1 MIPGLRESLARRV
14 DPETRGL
21 GRDSLLL
28 GIGKAATTL
37 GMMAQVALIT
47 HVLGL
52 REYGVF
58 ALAVS
63 FVALVDRFLDV
74 DVGRTAI
81 TFAARYVRRDARTV
95 AGIYQFSYLVDL
107 ALGVAGF
114 LLVVATAP
122 FAGPALV
129 GDRGFTLFVLYGLT
143 LLASTVDGSS
153 VSLLQLL
160 DRYRLITW
168 LTILRESARVAAVG
182 IGVALYDDLVAVVA
196 LLVVQDA
203 VTAVAGLVLA
213 SRAFERHAETK
224 LFAPAL
230 FATRPLRRP
239 MLGMIFQ
246 TNLIGYG
253 RLAQSQMPALLLGI
267 LHGPLQ
273 VGIFKIGIAGATAIG
288 QLSTP
293 AWNAVMPRLARLWA
307 DRRFQAMSQLI
318 RQGSSIAF
326 VVLSVAGLVAVVFR
340 TPLLELFGG
349 ADAAAA
355 GGVFVLGVA
364 AQVVNGTVFWNDA
377 LLYSAGRAAVVAKVL
392 LPSVA
397 ALLLLTVVLGQTWGA
412 EGAAAA
418 LLVSTVMTSAGL
430 TLAAVRVL
438 RQAVDAAPAVAA

>member
-1 MIPGLRESLARRV
+1 VISSLRASLTRWL

-21 GRDSLLL
+21 GRDSVLL

-47 HVLGL
+47 HTLGL

-74 DVGRTAI
+74 DVGRAAI
-81 TFAARYVRRDARTV
+81 TFAARYVRRDVRTT

-107 ALGVAGF
+107 VLGVAGF
-114 LLVVATAP
+114 LVVVAAAP

-129 GDRGFTLFVLYGLT
+129 GDRGFTLFVLYALT
-143 LLASTVDGSS
+143 LLVSTVDGSS

-160 DRYRLITW
+160 DRYSLITW

-182 IGVALYDDLVAVVA
+182 IAVLFYDSLVAVVA

-203 VTAVAGLVLA
+203 VTAVAGLLLA
-213 SRAFERHAETK
+213 SRAFEKHANTK

-230 FATRPLRRP
+230 SAARPLRRP
-239 MLGMIFQ
+239 MFGMIFQ

-253 RLAQSQMPALLLGI
+253 RLAQSQLPALLLGI
-267 LHGPLQ
+267 LHGPLE

-307 DRRFQAMSQLI
+307 DRRLQAISHLL

-326 VVLSVAGLVAVVFR
+326 VVLSAAGLIAVVFR

-349 ADAAAA
+349 EDATAA

-364 AQVVNGTVFWNDA
+364 AQIVNGTVFWNDA
-377 LLYSAGRAAVVAKVL
+377 LLYAVGRAAAVTKVV

-397 ALLLLTVVLGQTWGA
+397 VLLLLTLILGHAWGA
-412 EGAAAA
+412 EGAATA
-418 LLVSTVMTSAGL
+418 LFVSTVMTSAGL

-438 RQAVDAAPAVAA
+438 RQALDAAQAVAA